1 MTNDALIAA
10 LSHLVSEGRNPDT
23 MDIDLLSSQEIV
35 ERLNQQDKQVPL
47 AVEAVL
53 PQIAQAVDKI
63 TAAFKQGGRLI
74 YLGAGTS
81 GRLGVLDASECP
93 PTFGVSDQM
102 VIGLIAGGKE
112 AMFTAQEGAE
122 DNATLGAHDLQ
133 QIDFSSKDVLVGIA
147 ASGRTPYVIGALEY
161 ANDLGATTIALSCN
175 PDSPIAEIAQ
185 IAISPVVGPEAL
197 TGSTRLKSGTAQKLV
212 LNMLTTASMIRLGKS
227 YQNLMVDVR
236 ATNRKLIARAVRIVM
251 QATDCQR
258 EEAEALLKESHNNAK
273 LAILMHLTGMKLRAS
288 DGETLAIGRLLTP
301 RHGRARRVI
310 SQSKTRALWALVLI
324 IDCTHS
330 NRVATPYENAAPALY
345 LHRSLHS
352 IGRSSQFGKPHQGY
366 NIALIPFGS
375 LVHNHPV
382 WLSRAPLS
390 FYSCA
395 GYDQSRHPDNRFDTS
410 CPLVLTVTH
419 SLHKRQAAQYSPLL
433 SIFSCFTLS

>member
-273 LAILMHLTGMKLRAS
+273 LAILMHLTCMNYEQATAKLSQS
-288 DGETLAIGRLLTP
+288 DGFLR
-301 RHGRARRVI
+301 RAMEE
-310 SQSKTRALWALVLI
+310 
-324 IDCTHS
+324 H
-330 NRVATPYENAAPALY
+330 EE
-345 LHRSLHS
+345 
-352 IGRSSQFGKPHQGY
+352 
-366 NIALIPFGS
+366 
-375 LVHNHPV
+375 
-382 WLSRAPLS
+382 
-390 FYSCA
+390 
-395 GYDQSRHPDNRFDTS
+395 
-410 CPLVLTVTH
+410 
-419 SLHKRQAAQYSPLL
+419 
-433 SIFSCFTLS
+433 

>member
-122 DNATLGAHDLQ
+122 DNATLGTHDLQ

-273 LAILMHLTGMKLRAS
+273 LAILMHLTGMNYEQATAKLSQS
-288 DGETLAIGRLLTP
+288 DGFLR
-301 RHGRARRVI
+301 RAMEE
-310 SQSKTRALWALVLI
+310 
-324 IDCTHS
+324 H
-330 NRVATPYENAAPALY
+330 EE
-345 LHRSLHS
+345 
-352 IGRSSQFGKPHQGY
+352 
-366 NIALIPFGS
+366 
-375 LVHNHPV
+375 
-382 WLSRAPLS
+382 
-390 FYSCA
+390 
-395 GYDQSRHPDNRFDTS
+395 
-410 CPLVLTVTH
+410 
-419 SLHKRQAAQYSPLL
+419 
-433 SIFSCFTLS
+433 